1 MLDVREDGRVFYNGE
16 LVEQTYT
23 PKGMKVSINGREYYV
38 HNLVGERYLEGYKP
52 FYKVTH
58 VDGNVTNNQTRNLQV
73 EIPLDSLGVKEPGKR
88 PITLRHKKTG
98 ARYKFNSIREASV
111 FMGYKRNYLEQYFYT
126 TGKNELSWFHEYTI
140 VEIAP
145 KDTRTINRDGKTIF
159 LRNLTTGEV
168 HYFLSLTKASRFL
181 GRNPQYVKTRLQRG
195 LNLPIES
202 GYEIIEVRG

>member
-1 MLDVREDGRVFYNGE
+1 
-16 LVEQTYT
+16 
-23 PKGMKVSINGREYYV
+23 
-38 HNLVGERYLEGYKP
+38 
-52 FYKVTH
+52 
-58 VDGNVTNNQTRNLQV
+58 
-73 EIPLDSLGVKEPGKR
+73 
-88 PITLRHKKTG
+88 
-98 ARYKFNSIREASV
+98 
-111 FMGYKRNYLEQYFYT
+111 MGYKRNYLEQYFYT